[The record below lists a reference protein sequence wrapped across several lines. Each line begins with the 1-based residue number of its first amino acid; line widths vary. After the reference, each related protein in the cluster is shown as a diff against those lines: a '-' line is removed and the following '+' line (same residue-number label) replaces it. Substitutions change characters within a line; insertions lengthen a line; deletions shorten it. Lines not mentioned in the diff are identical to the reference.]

1 MNFTLNNNDISIVT
15 YIIKIFFLS
24 ISTCYTFFK
33 ILNNKNINI
42 LRKIILIILI
52 FSTSIICT
60 IIKYKT
66 DSYTSIIF
74 LIMLLTS
81 IIYYIVNNNDNV
93 TLANTLLVVLISLSI
108 NYVIFFITIIISF
121 IPNIILHINND
132 YISLLIMIIIHS
144 FLLLSL
150 FKIKRFKYGFS
161 FFNNRTKNDFIDLI
175 ILDISVIILLAYNI
189 LSNLNIFLRRKLF
202 FSFIAFS
209 IIMFITIR
217 KAFVTYYKHKLLVS
231 ELEET
236 KTELENK
243 NKEIEKLEAENL
255 NFSKISHS
263 IAHKQK
269 SLEHKLNQLMLNN
282 EISPELDISNKVKE
296 LSNQC
301 FNNVN
306 TTELPK
312 TDIEQIDDMLSFMQ
326 DECTKNNIDFEI
338 KLNGNIYHMINNYID
353 KNDLEILLAD
363 HIKNAI
369 IAINH
374 SDNINRSILVKLGM
388 IDGYYGIYVYD
399 SGIEFEIDT
408 LINLGEKPSSTHLD
422 DDGSGIGFLN
432 TFDTLSKCQ
441 ASIIIN
447 EINPPSKENY
457 TKFIAII
464 FNNKNEYKISSY
476 RSEKIKN
483 VNKRK
488 DLIIEN

>member
-1 MNFTLNNNDISIVT
+1 MVLIHILFLYLLFRIKRLKNGITFIQKNLENEYFDTLILNISIT
-15 YIIKIFFLS
+15 ILFL
-24 ISTCYTFFK
+24 F
-33 ILNNKNINI
+33 
-42 LRKIILIILI
+42 
-52 FSTSIICT
+52 
-60 IIKYKT
+60 
-66 DSYTSIIF
+66 
-74 LIMLLTS
+74 
-81 IIYYIVNNNDNV
+81 
-93 TLANTLLVVLISLSI
+93 
-108 NYVIFFITIIISF
+108 
-121 IPNIILHINND
+121 
-132 YISLLIMIIIHS
+132 
-144 FLLLSL
+144 
-150 FKIKRFKYGFS
+150 
-161 FFNNRTKNDFIDLI
+161 
-175 ILDISVIILLAYNI
+175 ILLNSLDVPFIVRIA
-189 LSNLNIFLRRKLF
+189 FP
-202 FSFIAFS
+202 FIACS
-209 IIMFITIR
+209 IIMFIVIQKTLIM
-217 KAFVTYYKHKLLVS
+217 YYKHKLLVS
-231 ELEET
+231 ELEEA
-236 KTELENK
+236 KLELENK
-243 NKEIEKLEAENL
+243 NKEIEQLEAENL

-282 EISPELDISNKVKE
+282 EIAPELDISNKVKE

-301 FNNVN
+301 FSNIT

-338 KLNGNIYHMINNYID
+338 KLNGNIHHMINNFID

-422 DDGSGIGFLN
+422 DGGSGMGFLN

-464 FNNKNEYKISSY
+464 FDNKNEYKISSY

-488 DLIIEN
+488 DLIIKN

>member
-1 MNFTLNNNDISIVT
+1 MNILNFTFNLASTSIIV
-15 YIIKIFFLS
+15 YIIKIYS
-24 ISTCYTFFK
+24 ISMCTYYTFLK
-33 ILNNKNINI
+33 LINI
-42 LRKIILIILI
+42 KNLISLKTFIVFVFTIIIT
-52 FSTSIICT
+52 FICG
-60 IIKYKT
+60 IIKYTT
-66 DSYTSIIF
+66 DSFTSIAC
-74 LIMLLTS
+74 LILLLSSLYSNITKNKIGYT
-81 IIYYIVNNNDNV
+81 IILTI
-93 TLANTLLVVLISLSI
+93 TSLSI
-108 NYVIFFITIIISF
+108 NYTLFFLA
-121 IPNIILHINND
+121 ILINFAFNLILAIQND
-132 YISLLIMIIIHS
+132 YLNIGIMIITHITI
-144 FLLLSL
+144 LYLI
-150 FKIKRFKYGFS
+150 FKIKRFKDGFS
-161 FFNNRTKNDFIDLI
+161 FLQINLKNEYFDILILNISVSILLSFI
-175 ILDISVIILLAYNI
+175 ILNNFNLILTASLIFCFII
-189 LSNLNIFLRRKLF
+189 FM
-202 FSFIAFS
+202 
-209 IIMFITIR
+209 IIMFITIQ
-217 KAFVTYYKHKLLVS
+217 KTLTMYYKHKLLVS

-243 NKEIEKLEAENL
+243 NKEIEQLEAENL

-282 EISPELDISNKVKE
+282 EIAPELDISNKVKE

-301 FNNVN
+301 FSNIT

-338 KLNGNIYHMINNYID
+338 KLNGNIHHMINNFID

-422 DDGSGIGFLN
+422 DGGSGMGFLN

-464 FNNKNEYKISSY
+464 FDNKNEYKISSY